1 MNSLKSDRQSLF
13 GIRCSF
19 DNLYQLAFA
28 QRYGNSFEFYL
39 VSQNLSLVGCQ
50 VRTCSGYGQ
59 NPGLLCHETGC
70 LDSETADIQCFNFLG
85 WNDGERDLKMA
96 GGALNAWFVGLQW
109 DCTDTF
115 QRERR

>member
-50 VRTCSGYGQ
+50 VRTCSGYGEDL
-59 NPGLLCHETGC
+59 GLLRHETGG
-70 LDSETADIQCFNFLG
+70 LDSETVDIQRFNFLG
-85 WNDGERDLKMA
+85 WNDGERNLKMIGGTLDA
-96 GGALNAWFVGLQW
+96 GLVGLQGN
-109 DCTDTF
+109 CADTF
-115 QRERR
+115 